1 MFGPCRP
8 RLRHGLNPRAD
19 ASRSRDQ
26 AARPTRS
33 SWSADATS
41 SHLAIVQAVLD
52 PAALRHHGGDG
63 RSRTV
68 IVHDP
73 SFYEDAEETV
83 RNATTE
89 ALASCRAL
97 GAKIGRKV
105 AARNDEFLL
114 VTA

>member
-1 MFGPCRP
+1 
-8 RLRHGLNPRAD
+8 
-19 ASRSRDQ
+19 
-26 AARPTRS
+26 
-33 SWSADATS
+33 
-41 SHLAIVQAVLD
+41 VLD
-52 PAALRHHGGDG
+52 PAAFRRHGGDG

-73 SFYEDAEETV
+73 SFYGDAEET

-89 ALASCRAL
+89 VLASCRAL